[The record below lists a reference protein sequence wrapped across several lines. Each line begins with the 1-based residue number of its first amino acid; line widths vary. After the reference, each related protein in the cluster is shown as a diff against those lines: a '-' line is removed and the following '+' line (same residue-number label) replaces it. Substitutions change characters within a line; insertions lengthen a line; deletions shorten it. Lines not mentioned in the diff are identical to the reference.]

1 MRAAGTSR
9 RAMIAGSVATGVMSL
24 LYGADEKQTSKLPWI
39 DAHSHIWTTDLKQ
52 YPLRDAQP
60 VEVLQPRSF
69 TDDELLAVAGQ
80 SGVGRV
86 VLIQHRPYHGF
97 DNSYLID
104 AWKKRPNTF
113 RIVGQI
119 EDRDPQVGHRM
130 KQMLQTGVTGF
141 RVGPN
146 PDRQDWLAGDGNQQ
160 MWKTAAE
167 TRQNICCLI
176 NPEDLPDVA
185 KWCGRY
191 TDTPV
196 VIDHFAR
203 VGIDGRIDARDLAN
217 LTGLAK
223 YPGVRIKISA
233 YYALGRKQPP
243 HDELIPMIRRLFEAF
258 GADRLMWA
266 SDAPYQLTE
275 PNSYEDSIALVR
287 DRLDFISDVDRKKL
301 LCDTAEKTFFW
312 K

>member
-1 MRAAGTSR
+1 MRAAGMSR
-9 RAMIAGSVATGVMSL
+9 RSMVAGSVATGAMSL
-24 LYGADEKQTSKLPWI
+24 LYGAEDSSAEKLPWI
-39 DAHSHIWTTDLKQ
+39 DAHSHIWTTDLKS
-52 YPLRDAQP
+52 YPLRNAQT

-69 TDDELLAVAGQ
+69 TDDELLAVAGR

-97 DNSYLID
+97 DNTYLID
-104 AWKKRPNTF
+104 AWKKRPDAF

-119 EDRDPQVGHRM
+119 EDRDPQVARLM

-146 PDRQDWLAGDGNQQ
+146 PDREDWLAGEGIRQ

-185 KWCGRY
+185 KWCQQY
-191 TDTPV
+191 SETPV

-203 VGIDGRIDARDLAN
+203 VGIDGRIREMDLAH
-217 LTGLAK
+217 LAGLAK
-223 YPGVRIKISA
+223 FPQVRIKISA
-233 YYALGRKQPP
+233 YYALGQKQPP

-275 PNSYEDSIALVR
+275 PNSYEASIALVR
-287 DRLDFISDVDRKKL
+287 DRLDFITESDRRKL
-301 LCDTAEKTFFW
+301 LCETAEKTFFW